1 MFKDYD
7 KYLSASLKVYL
18 FVLVCVLI
26 LKLVGLDYFGLDL
39 SNPTMLKISYF
50 IDKYKLADLY
60 YMVTLYFYSYMI
72 TSIICKDNSKS
83 MKLYILI
90 MLPIIFII
98 KYFDGL
104 INNGWLMAI
113 VDISFLF
120 LLSFLYNLKDR
131 KISMKTLIKDSLIT
145 IVMNT
150 VFQLISAS
158 LRVNSFNGLQFGLIV
173 NMILDLD
180 YIMLLLIYQ
189 NIRLRK
195 GGILCYQTE
204 VGLFSQMKANLKNLP
219 KRLQTNLHNF
229 KKKSK
234 QERLAISIYIFFS
247 LLWNTF
253 SLVVI
258 LLVANLNH
266 TFVECIFILTSFW
279 LSKRIF
285 GKAFHLSSMA
295 QCFVVSNL
303 TYYFLNRITTP
314 LGISILVPIL
324 LGVGLSY
331 VTSKLVKKLYKPLY
345 RGMPKDVFEET
356 ILQVVDKDSDKY
368 KICYEYF
375 VDKKSAIYLSM
386 KYVYSEAGIRKIK
399 DRVNKQIEKL
409 N

>member
-26 LKLVGLDYFGLDL
+26 MKLVGLDYFGLDL
-39 SNPTMLKISYF
+39 ANPTIVKVDIFLHHTKIIYALDFLTLYLMFYFYISMVCDRKDMKIVSLISSAINIVIQLILLKI
-50 IDKYKLADLY
+50 DLY
-60 YMVTLYFYSYMI
+60 NYYSIISISYMI
-72 TSIICKDNSKS
+72 ILPSIISRKNLLVKS
-83 MKLYILI
+83 VKYAILI
-90 MLPIIFII
+90 TV
-98 KYFDGL
+98 YQ
-104 INNGWLMAI
+104 
-113 VDISFLF
+113 
-120 LLSFLYNLKDR
+120 LLSLFIRSATATELYNLK
-131 KISMKTLIKDSLIT
+131 T
-145 IVMNT
+145 ID
-150 VFQLISAS
+150 
-158 LRVNSFNGLQFGLIV
+158 
-173 NMILDLD
+173 MILNIDQLL
-180 YIMLLLIYQ
+180 LLLITYKVHFE
-189 NIRLRK
+189 NKEVEKCL
-195 GGILCYQTE
+195 LE

-219 KRLQTNLHNF
+219 KKLQTNLHNF

-303 TYYFLNRITTP
+303 TYYFLNRVTTP

-375 VDKKSAIYLSM
+375 VDKRSAIYLSM
-386 KYVYSEAGIRKIK
+386 KYMYSEAGIRKIK